1 LRLIKIEGTLNHVME
16 GRVGIDPLSSTECD
30 LDVITRVLGGD
41 GEAFDILLRQHG
53 DRVFKIVARRVR
65 TEDVESVAQ
74 EVFVAAFR
82 SLRTYRGKQPFENW
96 LARIARRR
104 CCDYWRCQ
112 ERRVPTATVPLEV
125 DQRAWLEQV
134 SYGLS
139 VEAFE
144 RECERKEAVEVMQ
157 AAMSQL
163 DAEDRALIQSIYFED
178 VPLREVAATLGW
190 SLAKVKVRAYRVRNR
205 LHRVIERMF
214 ENKAVT

>member
-1 LRLIKIEGTLNHVME
+1 MPNHAME
-16 GRVGIDPLSSTECD
+16 GRVGIALQCSAESD

-41 GEAFDILLRQHG
+41 GEAFDILLHRHG
-53 DRVFKIVARRVR
+53 DRVFKIVTRRVR
-65 TEDVESVAQ
+65 AEDVESVAQ

-82 SLRTYRGKQPFENW
+82 SLRTYGGKQPFENW

-134 SYGLS
+134 SSGLS

-163 DAEDRALIQSIYFED
+163 DAEDRALIESIYFED
-178 VPLREVAATLGW
+178 VPLREVAATFRW
-190 SLAKVKVRAYRVRNR
+190 SLAKVKIRAYRVRNR

-214 ENKAVT
+214 ESEAAT

>member
-1 LRLIKIEGTLNHVME
+1 MLNRVMDGKI
-16 GRVGIDPLSSTECD
+16 GIALLSNAECD
-30 LDVITRVLGGD
+30 LDAITRVLGGD
-41 GEAFDILLRQHG
+41 GEAFDILLRRHG
-53 DRVFKIVARRVR
+53 AHVFKIVAHRVR
-65 TEDVESVAQ
+65 AGDVESVAQ

-82 SLRTYRGKQPFENW
+82 SLRAYEGKQPFENW

-112 ERRVPTATVPLEV
+112 ERRVPIAAVPLEI

-134 SYGLS
+134 SFGLS

-163 DAEDRALIQSIYFED
+163 KAEDRALIQSIYFED
-178 VPLREVAATLGW
+178 VPLKEVAATFGW

-205 LHRVIERMF
+205 LHRVIERMV
-214 ENKAVT
+214 ESETVP